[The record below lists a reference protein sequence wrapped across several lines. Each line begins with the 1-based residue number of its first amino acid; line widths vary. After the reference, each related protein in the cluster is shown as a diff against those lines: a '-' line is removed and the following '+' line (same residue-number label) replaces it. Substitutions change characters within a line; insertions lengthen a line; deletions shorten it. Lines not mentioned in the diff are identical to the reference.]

1 MLTSLHLRE
10 TTKRQQLFRRRL
22 LRSHPL
28 LGILA
33 LNLVA
38 GLVIGAIAVGGLLLL
53 DTHGLRSLILRD
65 ASPAAALLLLSFGFT
80 ITFGSALMGCAIM
93 KLPRE
98 TLEAP
103 PPAGSGDGS
112 RALQVPARG
121 CNDMVGRITAQHEVL
136 PALAASK
143 TRAKT

>member
-10 TTKRQQLFRRRL
+10 TARRLQLFRRRL

-38 GLVIGAIAVGGLLLL
+38 GLLIGAIAVGGLLLL

-65 ASPAAALLLLSFGFT
+65 ASPAAALLLLSFGFA

-98 TLEAP
+98 TPEAP
-103 PPAGSGDGS
+103 PSAGSGDGS
-112 RALQVPARG
+112 RALPVPARG
-121 CNDMVGRITAQHEVL
+121 CSDMVGRIVAQPAAL
-136 PALAASK
+136 PTHTTLE
-143 TRAKT
+143 TRAKA